1 MISKIIKID
10 EAKCNGCGLCATACH
25 EGAIEM
31 IEGKARLTKE
41 NYCDGLGDCLPACPT
56 GAIVM
61 EEREAPVYDE
71 AAVSAAK
78 RSREE
83 VRGNQKEE
91 MMGNGE
97 TASEIGN
104 WPVQIK
110 LLPVRAPFYEGA
122 NLLIA
127 ADCTAFAYGN
137 FHRDF
142 MRNHVAM
149 IGCPKL
155 DGINYADK
163 LGEIIRNNDIAG
175 ITVVRMEVPCCG
187 GLEYAVRTA
196 LEESG
201 KDIPLRIDI
210 ISIKGKRLT

>member
-1 MISKIIKID
+1 
-10 EAKCNGCGLCATACH
+10 
-25 EGAIEM
+25 M

-91 MMGNGE
+91 TMGNGE

-142 MRNHVAM
+142 MRNHVTM

-155 DGINYADK
+155 DGIHYADK

-196 LEESG
+196 LEKSG